1 MEAEVI
7 LLRSSLESVWGASIQ
22 SPGTASTSWQFF
34 PRPPLQTWSLN
45 SMDWFSMFVRL
56 LFESTSDRF
65 SLFGLRASLWKIA
78 FPYSSISCSSATR
91 TLVPQL
97 QSYAQKSLGC
107 RVFQLSLFQLSPMHI
122 CQNQWGFPQSHYI
135 WHTCQ
140 GLPWM
145 RICMWCEI
153 HPSSQLHQQRSVLL
167 PDQGID
173 LLCHCKVKADI
184 ILGQP
189 LIDACWDTFRIGCT
203 VVWLFSG
210 IDYWWHIINS
220 R

>member
-1 MEAEVI
+1 
-7 LLRSSLESVWGASIQ
+7 
-22 SPGTASTSWQFF
+22 
-34 PRPPLQTWSLN
+34 
-45 SMDWFSMFVRL
+45 MDWFSMFARL

-65 SLFGLRASLWKIA
+65 SLFGLRASLWKMA
-78 FPYSSISCSSATR
+78 FPYSSMSCSSATS

-97 QSYAQKSLGC
+97 QSYAQKSFGC
-107 RVFQLSLFQLSPMHI
+107 RVFQLSLFQLSPLHI

-153 HPSSQLHQQRSVLL
+153 HPSSQLHQQRYVLL
-167 PDQGID
+167 PDQGMD
-173 LLCHCKVKADI
+173 LLCHCKVKADMYSWPTFDWCLLRHLQNMLYCSSA
-184 ILGQP
+184 IL
-189 LIDACWDTFRIGCT
+189 CY
-203 VVWLFSG
+203 G